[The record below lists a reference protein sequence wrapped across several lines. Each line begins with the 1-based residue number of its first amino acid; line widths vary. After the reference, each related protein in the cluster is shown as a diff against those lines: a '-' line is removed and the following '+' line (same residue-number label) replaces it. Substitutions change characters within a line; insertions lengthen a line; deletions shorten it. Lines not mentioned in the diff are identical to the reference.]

1 MANYP
6 AEELAEARKERADV
20 ANKNPAMLQAV
31 VLGQIADALIVLNWS
46 VQEIMN
52 ELRRFPSRPR

>member
-6 AEELAEARKERADV
+6 AEELAEAREERADV

>member
-6 AEELAEARKERADV
+6 AEELAEAPKERADV
-20 ANKNPAMLQAV
+20 ANENPAMLQAV